1 VCWILLQVGV
11 FLACLAWGWRR
22 FGTLAVAFGCMSM
35 PAALGIAHGQD
46 CAMFL
51 GVLIASYALAEKG
64 LEFASGAV
72 LGLLLVKF
80 NLTPLW
86 FIALLM
92 QRRWRALAGF
102 AATGTAVAGIS
113 LAMVG
118 LDGVRAYAAMLLNR
132 DFAWLAAGPDFMI
145 SFQGLAYN
153 LGIASPWA
161 QAAMVAAIFA
171 VFLAAVW
178 QAPLWRIYTA
188 TTAASLLVAPHVLGY
203 DAAMLLLG
211 LWLVIFRDSLR
222 PTRIVALWLFMP
234 FPFSFTLVGKP
245 WVAISSLSLLALVMA
260 LAGEGVSAR
269 RAARLNVPGPPNP

>member
-1 VCWILLQVGV
+1 
-11 FLACLAWGWRR
+11 
-22 FGTLAVAFGCMSM
+22 
-35 PAALGIAHGQD
+35 
-46 CAMFL
+46 
-51 GVLIASYALAEKG
+51 
-64 LEFASGAV
+64 
-72 LGLLLVKF
+72 
-80 NLTPLW
+80 
-86 FIALLM
+86 
-92 QRRWRALAGF
+92 
-102 AATGTAVAGIS
+102 
-113 LAMVG
+113 
-118 LDGVRAYAAMLLNR
+118 
-132 DFAWLAAGPDFMI
+132 
-145 SFQGLAYN
+145 
-153 LGIASPWA
+153 
-161 QAAMVAAIFA
+161 MVAAIFA